1 MTIYSAHAS
10 GLGNSAAYQV
20 AGKPYLTGS
29 VIDAEGVAKP
39 LPTRD
44 IYTITFPTVTRRV
57 MIKNHSATTD
67 LAVFFANPSTAPA
80 AATGIHFNIISAN
93 TGSFDAG
100 IKCKELFLVAGKE
113 GAMTNSSDTSTY
125 AAGAFTVFA
134 ELTGVPASD
143 MYELSG
149 SGINASTYS
158 NGQV

>member
-1 MTIYSAHAS
+1 MTLYSPRAS

-29 VIDAEGVAKP
+29 AIAAESGNKLVPA
-39 LPTRD
+39 RD
-44 IYTITFPTVTRRV
+44 IYKITFQTVTRRV
-57 MIKNHSATTD
+57 VVKNHSHATDIT
-67 LAVFFANPSTAPA
+67 VFFANPATAPA
-80 AATGIHFNIISAN
+80 AATGVHFGIIPAN
-93 TGSFDAG
+93 TGSFDAS

-113 GAMTNSSDTSTY
+113 GTLTNPADTTAY

-149 SGINASTYS
+149 SGINVSTHAIT
-158 NGQV
+158 